1 LQADGEPLDEVAGLN
16 AETLERPPPKLI
28 LTIVWDGGGWN
39 TLKQW
44 PGDWR
49 NLLTMMENGVSYTHA
64 TVGSNPSV
72 TPAVHTTIGTGVFP
86 WKHGITGVPVRDEEG
101 VVVDSFL
108 EGESSRFLQLPTIA
122 ERWDEQKDNDALV
135 GMLGYE
141 PWHLGMIGRGAE
153 VPGGD
158 KDDAIWL
165 NVETNEWKTNPLHYT
180 LPRAVAEL
188 DGLQDYLDA
197 LDAEDGR
204 VDGAWLDNG
213 ILDLPDRW
221 EETPAFID
229 FHRDALIEMIRD
241 EGYGADAITD
251 LLYTN
256 FKQIDRIGHRFNMES
271 EEVNEAVLRT
281 DEILGDILG
290 FLEDEVG
297 HGNYVVILTA
307 DHGQQPDAPAVGG
320 YAIDPNELR
329 DDINDEF
336 GEVARAVWPTEV
348 FLLDAGLRDEG
359 VEAAEVARFI
369 GGYQLG
375 DNITGDDVYTGSFDA
390 GDRLFDLAIPAE
402 MLGTIDCS
410 G

>member
-1 LQADGEPLDEVAGLN
+1 
-16 AETLERPPPKLI
+16 
-28 LTIVWDGGGWN
+28 
-39 TLKQW
+39 
-44 PGDWR
+44 
-49 NLLTMMENGVSYTHA
+49 
-64 TVGSNPSV
+64 
-72 TPAVHTTIGTGVFP
+72 
-86 WKHGITGVPVRDEEG
+86 
-101 VVVDSFL
+101 
-108 EGESSRFLQLPTIA
+108 
-122 ERWDEQKDNDALV
+122 
-135 GMLGYE
+135 
-141 PWHLGMIGRGAE
+141 
-153 VPGGD
+153 
-158 KDDAIWL
+158 
-165 NVETNEWKTNPLHYT
+165 
-180 LPRAVAEL
+180 
-188 DGLQDYLDA
+188 
-197 LDAEDGR
+197 
-204 VDGAWLDNG
+204 
-213 ILDLPDRW
+213 
-221 EETPAFID
+221 
-229 FHRDALIEMIRD
+229 
-241 EGYGADAITD
+241 
-251 LLYTN
+251 
-256 FKQIDRIGHRFNMES
+256 
-271 EEVNEAVLRT
+271 VLRT